1 MTDASQEGTPRR
13 AFNLVKM
20 PQRSR
25 GRSPFRK
32 RSSGISLGA
41 GRTPPQTGTSAT
53 LENAQG
59 ALNVNVCTL
68 EMSPSQRNVI
78 AGPLGLEGPPCL
90 RFWGSDV
97 GPGALL
103 LETLESSLCAEC
115 GEPKAR
121 PALVLAAGRVGS
133 APGESHFTYTRPS
146 PPYRP
151 ELGATVLRV
160 TGISG
165 MYQEGRLLP
174 KRLPETW
181 ISRSS

>member
-121 PALVLAAGRVGS
+121 PTLVLAAGRVGS
-133 APGESHFTYTRPS
+133 APGREPLHLHS
-146 PPYRP
+146 
-151 ELGATVLRV
+151 AV
-160 TGISG
+160 TPVPTKTGSNHPQGNRIQWNVSRG
-165 MYQEGRLLP
+165 KTLP
-174 KRLPETW
+174 KT
-181 ISRSS
+181 SS